1 MNRQR
6 NEGNQTNSGNTPR
19 NETNT
24 GNTPRNQT
32 DIGDGL
38 RIPTASELLA
48 LLNEFNQ
55 EHPPAILVSPQ
66 DVSTDIP
73 FAEVISQE
81 EVVVVLD
88 DQEQAPFASSEVIE
102 ESQSS

>member
-6 NEGNQTNSGNTPR
+6 NEGNETNSRNTSR

-32 DIGDGL
+32 DTGDGL
-38 RIPTASELLA
+38 SELWL
-48 LLNEFNQ
+48 LLNGIDQ
-55 EHPPAILVSPQ
+55 DAILVSPQ
-66 DVSTDIP
+66 DVLTDIP

-88 DQEQAPFASSEVIE
+88 DQEQAPFASSEVI
-102 ESQSS
+102 

>member
-6 NEGNQTNSGNTPR
+6 NEGNQTNSGNTPS
-19 NETNT
+19 NETNS
-24 GNTPRNQT
+24 GNRPRNQSDT
-32 DIGDGL
+32 GDG
-38 RIPTASELLA
+38 PSSHTASE

-66 DVSTDIP
+66 DVSADIP
-73 FAEVISQE
+73 FVEVISQE

-88 DQEQAPFASSEVIE
+88 DQEQAPFASSEVIKE
-102 ESQSS
+102 N